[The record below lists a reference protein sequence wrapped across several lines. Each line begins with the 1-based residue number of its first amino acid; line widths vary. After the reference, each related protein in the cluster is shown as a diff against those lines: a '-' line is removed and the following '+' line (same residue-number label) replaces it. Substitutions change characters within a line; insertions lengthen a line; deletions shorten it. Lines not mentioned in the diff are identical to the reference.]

1 MSKTAKFNREE
12 VIEKATN
19 LYWSKGYHGTSM
31 RNLQTAIDLRPGSI
45 YATFGSKD
53 NLFKESIHYYAKKT
67 GELLDDCLNQSA
79 SPLSGLKL
87 FVNKL
92 ILDNLDGT
100 PSCMCMI
107 VKSISE
113 LTESDNKVLLDEAKH
128 LLLIVESKFADII
141 KQAIEE
147 NEVDK
152 SKDPLELASF
162 LQVQIMGLRTYARVN
177 NNEKM
182 VKKFIDNIFTG
193 SPFQ

>member
-31 RNLQTAIDLRPGSI
+31 RNLQSAIDLRPGSI

-53 NLFKESIHYYAKKT
+53 NLFKESIHYYARKT
-67 GELLDDCLNQSA
+67 GELLQDCLTQSS

-87 FVNKL
+87 FVNRL

-113 LTESDNKVLLDEAKH
+113 LTESDNKVLLDEAKS
-128 LLLIVESKFADII
+128 LLLGVEAQFADII
-141 KQAIEE
+141 SQAIAQHEIPAH
-147 NEVDK
+147 
-152 SKDPLELASF
+152 KDPLELASY

-177 NNEKM
+177 NNEVM
-182 VKKFIDNIFTG
+182 VKKFIDNIFMVA
-193 SPFQ
+193 PFH